1 MVRNAKLPNGTQKI
15 VIVILAL
22 AMKKNILKSRKV
34 KKMLENIEY
43 SKDWITQ
50 EIIKTDFEQRKTNQ
64 IQYIK
69 MTKIDLLKL
78 VQKFI
83 KLNEKG
89 E

>member
-1 MVRNAKLPNGTQKI
+1 
-15 VIVILAL
+15 
-22 AMKKNILKSRKV
+22 MKKNILKNRKIE
-34 KKMLENIEY
+34 KMLENIEY
-43 SKDWITQ
+43 SKDWITR

-64 IQYIK
+64 IQYVK
-69 MTKIDLLKL
+69 MTKMDLLKL

>member
-1 MVRNAKLPNGTQKI
+1 MGKQF
-15 VIVILAL
+15 
-22 AMKKNILKSRKV
+22 S
-34 KKMLENIEY
+34 ENIEY
-43 SKDWITQ
+43 SYEWIVK
-50 EIIKTDFEQRKTNQ
+50 EIIKTDFEQKKTNK
-64 IQYIK
+64 IQYVK

>member
-1 MVRNAKLPNGTQKI
+1 MRNQL
-15 VIVILAL
+15 
-22 AMKKNILKSRKV
+22 S
-34 KKMLENIEY
+34 ENIEY
-43 SKDWITQ
+43 SYDWLVK
-50 EIIKTDFEQRKTNQ
+50 EIIKTDFEQKKTNK
-64 IQYIK
+64 IQYVK

>member
-1 MVRNAKLPNGTQKI
+1 MNQLGN
-15 VIVILAL
+15 
-22 AMKKNILKSRKV
+22 
-34 KKMLENIEY
+34 NIEY
-43 SKDWITQ
+43 SYDWLIR
-50 EIIKTDFEQRKTNQ
+50 EIIKTDFEQKQTNK
-64 IQYIK
+64 IQYVK

>member
-1 MVRNAKLPNGTQKI
+1 MNQLN
-15 VIVILAL
+15 
-22 AMKKNILKSRKV
+22 N
-34 KKMLENIEY
+34 NIEY
-43 SKDWITQ
+43 SYDWLTQ
-50 EIIKTDFEQRKTNQ
+50 EIIKTDFEQKKTNQ
-64 IQYIK
+64 IQYVK

>member
-1 MVRNAKLPNGTQKI
+1 
-15 VIVILAL
+15 
-22 AMKKNILKSRKV
+22 MKDFDK
-34 KKMLENIEY
+34 NIEY
-43 SKDWITQ
+43 SKDWIVK
-50 EIIKTDFEQRKTNQ
+50 EIIKTDFEQKKTNQ
-64 IQYIK
+64 IQYVK